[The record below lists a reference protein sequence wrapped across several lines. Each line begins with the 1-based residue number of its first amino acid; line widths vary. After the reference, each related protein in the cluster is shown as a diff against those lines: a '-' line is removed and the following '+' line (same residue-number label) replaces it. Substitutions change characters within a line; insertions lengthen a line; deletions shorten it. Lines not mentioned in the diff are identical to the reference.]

1 MMQKENHNNIS
12 DEVLH
17 AIVNV
22 WDQTNERFAIP
33 IVGRSMYP
41 LIREGDN
48 VLVECGYSQ
57 IRRGDI
63 IAFRSE
69 NKLIV
74 HRVLTI
80 SEKGTGFSFIT
91 KGDNVPHA
99 DPVVSHSEIIGK
111 VSAIKRGEKMLSL
124 DTFAGRSTGWLIIRS
139 TPVVRALCGFQR
151 NIFTGN
157 KQDCNKTIVN
167 RGTRFLFLLFRKV
180 IFLFLCRGKAPEN
193 KSIFINRRLI

>member
-1 MMQKENHNNIS
+1 MQKENHNNIS
-12 DEVLH
+12 GEMLH

-22 WDQTNERFAIP
+22 WDQTSEKFTIP

-80 SEKGTGFSFIT
+80 SEKGTGFSVTT
-91 KGDNVPHA
+91 KGDNVPHL
-99 DPVVSHSEIIGK
+99 DPVVSHREIIGK

-124 DTFAGRSTGWLIIRS
+124 DTFSGRSTGWLIIKS

-151 NIFTGN
+151 NTFTGN
-157 KQDCNKTIVN
+157 KRGRNKTIVN

-180 IFLFLCRGKAPEN
+180 IFLFLCRGKVSEN
-193 KSIFINRRLI
+193 KSIFINRRLM

>member
-1 MMQKENHNNIS
+1 MMKKENHNNIS
-12 DEVLH
+12 GEMLH
-17 AIVNV
+17 AIVNI
-22 WDQTNERFAIP
+22 WDQTSERFTVP

-80 SEKGTGFSFIT
+80 SEKGTGFSVTT
-91 KGDNVPHA
+91 KGDNVPHP
-99 DPVVSHSEIIGK
+99 DPVVSHREIIGK

-139 TPVVRALCGFQR
+139 TPVIRALCGFQMKKS
-151 NIFTGN
+151 TGN
-157 KQDCNKTIVN
+157 KQVRIKAIVN
-167 RGTRFLFLLFRKV
+167 HSTRFLFLLFRKG
-180 IFLFLCRGKAPEN
+180 IFLFIKRNCL
-193 KSIFINRRLI
+193 